1 MFDRKGDMPMTTEN
15 TIARSF
21 VMVATLFMATCAS
34 EADPVTGEL
43 PEAARETSAAL
54 PIYLNPRYTADERAA
69 DLVSRM
75 TLAEKAS
82 QMISSQAPAIPALG
96 VRAYGWWN
104 EAAHGVAREQTNNAG
119 NPPTNINTT
128 SYPVDLSVGSTWNP
142 ELLYREARMISD
154 EAREVFRDNAL
165 DLNFYSPTI
174 NLGRD
179 PRWGRNDEVFSEDP
193 FLTAALAAQF
203 VNGMEGKDPAGHL
216 LREAHGYV
224 KVNTTLKHFA
234 ANNSEFNRR
243 TGSSD
248 MDDRTLREYYTAQF
262 RRTIGLSDPASIMSA
277 YNRINGTPAPANGYL
292 NDVLARETFGFG
304 GFFTSDC
311 DAIFEIQAG
320 HHWQP
325 PGFAHPL
332 DQVERHAFAASA
344 GEDLDCNQGF
354 HDAFSYANTVAEAI
368 ARNITTGSD
377 TFNENDVDTSVVRL
391 FAARIRQGEFDDE
404 HDVPWITQARA
415 RVPAGSWTNSDA
427 NNAITETPERLAMA
441 RQVGAEAI
449 VLLKNAETTRKDGRV
464 GKLLPLRV
472 PAVGPFRVAVI
483 GAYANPASMYL
494 GGYASIQGAAGIA
507 KEVNGYQGI
516 VAAVHARNPGA
527 VVDFF
532 PGVTPDTLAAV
543 DPASVAAAAGYDVAI
558 VYVGTDV
565 RHSRE
570 DVDRTTLALPGA
582 QAELISQVAAR
593 NPSTIVY
600 METVG
605 QIDVGSFEPAV
616 AALLWSSYNGQR
628 KGEALADVVLGAHD
642 PGGRLPF
649 SWYASVADLPAVGD
663 YSIRPTAG
671 SLGRTYMYFQGAV
684 AYPFGHGLSYT
695 SFRVAQLRVDGRRFD
710 ASGTIHASAVV
721 TNTGALDGETVVELY
736 VTTPGSPAALE
747 RPAKRLRGFRK
758 LALGPRET
766 RRVEFEVKIDDLAF
780 FDQALGRFVVDPGKY
795 VIQLATSSA
804 DRDVQQQA
812 AIIVTGAL
820 REVPAV
826 VTAKPAAAG
835 DRELGILRRVFFPR
849 GAIVEPQ
856 LTVAMNDDSLFG
868 YVARDAS
875 RPLPAGMRVRYESNR
890 PSVVAVDRRG
900 VIRTVAAGVAT
911 VTATVQYQGGTRS
924 VDFVVYVR

>member
-1 MFDRKGDMPMTTEN
+1 
-15 TIARSF
+15 
-21 VMVATLFMATCAS
+21 
-34 EADPVTGEL
+34 
-43 PEAARETSAAL
+43 
-54 PIYLNPRYTADERAA
+54 
-69 DLVSRM
+69 
-75 TLAEKAS
+75 
-82 QMISSQAPAIPALG
+82 
-96 VRAYGWWN
+96 
-104 EAAHGVAREQTNNAG
+104 
-119 NPPTNINTT
+119 
-128 SYPVDLSVGSTWNP
+128 
-142 ELLYREARMISD
+142 
-154 EAREVFRDNAL
+154 
-165 DLNFYSPTI
+165 
-174 NLGRD
+174 
-179 PRWGRNDEVFSEDP
+179 
-193 FLTAALAAQF
+193 
-203 VNGMEGKDPAGHL
+203 MEGKDPAGHL

-710 ASGTIHASAVV
+710 ASGTIHASAEV

-795 VIQLATSSA
+795 RRAARGSGSGDGQARGRGRPRAGHPAARVLPARR
-804 DRDVQQQA
+804 DRRA
-812 AIIVTGAL
+812 AAHGGDERRQPVRLRGA
-820 REVPAV
+820 RRQ
-826 VTAKPAAAG
+826 PAAACGDAGPLREQPAVRGGGRSPRRDPDRGGRRRDRHG
-835 DRELGILRRVFFPR
+835 DRAVPGRHAVGRLRGLRAIVIDLAVAACVEPEAERRGERERREEEHVKRRGAEAGGGGDPLRDRFVLDRRV
-849 GAIVEPQ
+849 GQ
-856 LTVAMNDDSLFG
+856 
-868 YVARDAS
+868 
-875 RPLPAGMRVRYESNR
+875 
-890 PSVVAVDRRG
+890 
-900 VIRTVAAGVAT
+900 
-911 VTATVQYQGGTRS
+911 
-924 VDFVVYVR
+924 

>member
-1 MFDRKGDMPMTTEN
+1 MTTEN
-15 TIARSF
+15 TIACSF
-21 VMVATLFMATCAS
+21 VMVATLSMAACAS
-34 EADPVTGEL
+34 EADPVTGGDL
-43 PEAARETSAAL
+43 PEAVREVSAPP
-54 PIYLNPRYTADERAA
+54 PIYLDPRYTAEERAA

-75 TLAEKAS
+75 TLDEKAS

-104 EAAHGVAREQTNNAG
+104 EAAHGVAREQTNTGG

-203 VNGMEGKDPAGHL
+203 VNGMEGKDPAGRL
-216 LREAHGYV
+216 LPEAHGYV

-262 RRTIGLSDPASIMSA
+262 RRTIGQSDPASIMSA
-277 YNRINGTPAPANGYL
+277 YNRINGTPAPAHVYL

-325 PGFAHPL
+325 PGFDHPL
-332 DQVERHAFAASA
+332 DQFERHAFAASA

-354 HDAFSYANTVAEAI
+354 HDAFSYANTVSQAI
-368 ARNITTGSD
+368 ARNITTQAD

-404 HDVPWITQARA
+404 RRVPWITQARA
-415 RVPAGSWTNSDA
+415 RVAAGSWTNSDA

-441 RQVGAEAI
+441 RQVAAEAI

-472 PAVGPFRVAVI
+472 PAAGAFRVAVI
-483 GAYANPASMYL
+483 GAYANPADMYL

-516 VAAVHARNPGA
+516 AAAVHARNPGA
-527 VVDFF
+527 TVDFF

-543 DPASVAAAAGYDVAI
+543 DPASVAAAADYDAVIIYA
-558 VYVGTDV
+558 GTDV

-582 QAELISQVAAR
+582 QPDLISQVAAR
-593 NPSTIVY
+593 NPNTIVY

-605 QIDVGSFEPAV
+605 QMDVSSFEPAV
-616 AALLWSSYNGQR
+616 AAILWSSYNGQR
-628 KGEALADVVLGAHD
+628 KGEALADVVLGARD

-649 SWYASVADLPAVGD
+649 SWYANVADLPAVGD
-663 YSIRPTAG
+663 YGIRPAAG
-671 SLGRTYMYFQGAV
+671 SLGRTYMYFQGQV

-695 SFRVAQLRVDGRRFD
+695 SFRVSQLRVDAPRVD
-710 ASGTIHASAVV
+710 ASGSIHASALV
-721 TNTGALDGETVVELY
+721 TNTGALDGETVVQLY
-736 VTTPGSPAALE
+736 VTTPGAPATLE

-758 LALGPRET
+758 IALGARET
-766 RRVEFEVKIDDLAF
+766 RRLDFDLKIEDLAF
-780 FDQALGRFVVDPGKY
+780 FDQGLGRFVVDPGRY
-795 VIQLATSSA
+795 GIQLATSSA
-804 DRDVQQQA
+804 DRDVHQQVTIA
-812 AIIVTGAL
+812 VTGAL
-820 REVPAV
+820 RQVPAV

-835 DRELGILRRVFFPR
+835 DRELGILRRVIFPR

-856 LTVAMNDDSLFG
+856 LTVAMNDDTLVGF
-868 YVARDAS
+868 VARDAG
-875 RPLPAGMRVRYESNR
+875 RPLPAGMRVRYASNR
-890 PSVVAVDRRG
+890 PHVVAVDRRG